1 MTRLAQRSVATQLK
15 VFGIALLLLVPGV
28 GVAAII
34 TLVSQSNDVQALTLA
49 LGPAFDAN
57 NEALIDMTEANAAW
71 SQTVGG
77 ATPTVAYRLKE
88 ADVREQLDELQ
99 RAVASPTLAPDDHR
113 RFDQLLGN
121 QRAAVSAWFAAAAR
135 AEQLRTAAPPTRSA
149 AQAEAIDRFRAY
161 RDSNR
166 ALSGQIRVERDEARD
181 GSRQSVVQVA
191 WVVAATSLVA
201 MVIVLIGWR
210 LLQRSVSGPLSR
222 LRVVLER
229 QRDGDRNAQ
238 ADPRTGAGEIRALA
252 SDFNGLSKA
261 NQALQDQQGLVL
273 LAQQLV
279 IDVARAVHTAVDVD
293 RAMDLVC
300 AMLGEG
306 LSVDRVLLY
315 IHDETGQ
322 AREPMQWRRYDLPPL
337 APLPPSLAQEVR
349 TVTDELRRAVS
360 FYASADFLAPEAQ
373 NSERA
378 QGFYRATGA
387 RSLLMVPVG
396 VGEQALGVIA
406 LMMVDAPRPWR
417 GYEIHAAQECAGY
430 LAQSIV
436 SLRLREMQ
444 EVQVQQLK
452 DLDRQKTDFMAT
464 VSHELRTPLTSIS
477 GYLELLED
485 GDYGELTATQR
496 SALGIVDRNTSR
508 LRGLIEDLLVLNKIE
523 ATGLRSE
530 IEDVHVDRLVADV
543 IEMLRPVAEESQ
555 VQLTTSPIEAGLVV
569 RVDRSQLER
578 SLINLGSNAVKFTP
592 AGGRAHMTAAADGDR
607 VVIEVADTGIGI
619 PVKDQARLFDRFF
632 RASNATDAAIPG
644 TGLGLAIVRAIVE
657 GHGGE
662 LQVESVEGAGTTMRV
677 VLPCADAAA
686 WNGAGVAGV

>member
-1 MTRLAQRSVATQLK
+1 M
-15 VFGIALLLLVPGV
+15 
-28 GVAAII
+28 
-34 TLVSQSNDVQALTLA
+34 
-49 LGPAFDAN
+49 
-57 NEALIDMTEANAAW
+57 
-71 SQTVGG
+71 
-77 ATPTVAYRLKE
+77 
-88 ADVREQLDELQ
+88 
-99 RAVASPTLAPDDHR
+99 H
-113 RFDQLLGN
+113 
-121 QRAAVSAWFAAAAR
+121 
-135 AEQLRTAAPPTRSA
+135 
-149 AQAEAIDRFRAY
+149 
-161 RDSNR
+161 
-166 ALSGQIRVERDEARD
+166 
-181 GSRQSVVQVA
+181 
-191 WVVAATSLVA
+191 
-201 MVIVLIGWR
+201 
-210 LLQRSVSGPLSR
+210 
-222 LRVVLER
+222 
-229 QRDGDRNAQ
+229 
-238 ADPRTGAGEIRALA
+238 
-252 SDFNGLSKA
+252 
-261 NQALQDQQGLVL
+261 
-273 LAQQLV
+273 
-279 IDVARAVHTAVDVD
+279 
-293 RAMDLVC
+293 LVC

-322 AREPMQWRRYDLPPL
+322 VRDPMQWRRYDLPPL

-373 NSERA
+373 ETERA

-406 LMMVDAPRPWR
+406 MMMVDAPRPWR
-417 GYEIHAAQECAGY
+417 RYEIHAAQECAGY

-444 EVQVQQLK
+444 DVQVQQLK

-485 GDYGELTATQR
+485 GDYGELTAAQR
-496 SALGIVDRNTSR
+496 SALGIVDRNTTR

-530 IEDVHVDRLVADV
+530 IEDVHVADLVAGV
-543 IEMLRPVAEESQ
+543 VEMLRPVAEEGQ
-555 VQLTTSPIEAGLVV
+555 VELTMSPIEAGLVV

-592 AGGRAHMTAAADGDR
+592 AGGQVSLAATAEGDQ
-607 VVIEVADTGIGI
+607 VVIKVADTGIGI

-662 LQVESVEGAGTTMRV
+662 LQVESAEGVGTTMRV

-686 WNGAGVAGV
+686 WNGVGVSGV

>member
-1 MTRLAQRSVATQLK
+1 MTRLAERSVATQLK

-28 GVAAII
+28 GVAAIV
-34 TLVSQSNDVQALTLA
+34 TLVSQSNDIQALTLA

-57 NEALIDMTEANAAW
+57 NAALIDMTEANAAW

-77 ATPTVAYRLKE
+77 SHPTLAYRLKE
-88 ADVREQLDELQ
+88 AAVTGQLDIAQ
-99 RAVASPTLAPDDHR
+99 RSVASPTLTADDHQ
-113 RFDQLLGN
+113 RFDQLIQR
-121 QRAAVSAWFAAAAR
+121 QRAAVTAWFAAAAR
-135 AEQLRTAAPPTRSA
+135 AEQLRTAAPATRSA
-149 AQAEAIDRFRAY
+149 AEAQAIDAFTVFRDA
-161 RDSNR
+161 NR
-166 ALSGQIRVERDEARD
+166 AMSGQVRVERDEART
-181 GSRQSVVQVA
+181 GSRESVVQVVG
-191 WVVAATSLVA
+191 VVAATSVVA
-201 MVIVLIGWR
+201 MAIVLYGWN

-222 LRVVLER
+222 LRLVLER
-229 QRDGDRNAQ
+229 QRDGDRAAQ
-238 ADPRTGAGEIRALA
+238 SDPKTGAAEIRALA
-252 SDFNGLSKA
+252 SDFNGLTKS

-273 LAQQLV
+273 QSQQLV
-279 IDVARAVHTAVDVD
+279 IDVARAVHTTADID
-293 RAMDLVC
+293 RAMNLVC

-315 IHDETGQ
+315 VHDESGQ
-322 AREPMQWRRYDLPPL
+322 VREPTQWQRYDLPPL

-360 FYASADFLAPEAQ
+360 FYAAADFLAPEAQ
-373 NSERA
+373 ATERS

-387 RSLLMVPVG
+387 RSLMMVPVG
-396 VGEQALGVIA
+396 AGDQALGVIA

-417 GYEIHAAQECAGY
+417 RYEIHAAQECAAY

-444 EVQVQQLK
+444 EVQVQQLR

-485 GDYGELTATQR
+485 GDYGQLSPTQR
-496 SALGIVDRNTSR
+496 SALGIIERNTTR
-508 LRGLIEDLLVLNKIE
+508 LKGLIEDLLVLNKIE

-530 IEDVHVDRLVADV
+530 IENVHVADLVAGV
-543 IEMLRPVAEESQ
+543 LEMLRPVAEEGQ
-555 VQLTTSPIEAGLVV
+555 VQLTMSPIETGLVV

-592 AGGRAHMTAAADGDR
+592 AGGHASLAAAASGDR

-619 PVKDQARLFDRFF
+619 PTKEQAQLFDRFF

-662 LQVESVEGAGTTMRV
+662 LQVESAEGEGTTMRV
-677 VLPCADAAA
+677 VLPTAGAPA
-686 WNGAGVAGV
+686 WNGARGAGV

>member
-1 MTRLAQRSVATQLK
+1 MTRLAERSVATQLK
-15 VFGIALLLLVPGV
+15 VLGLALLLLVPGA
-28 GVAAII
+28 GIAAII
-34 TLVSQSNDVQALTLA
+34 TLVSQGNDVQVLTLA

-57 NEALIDMTEANAAW
+57 NAALIDMTEANAAW
-71 SQTVGG
+71 SQSVGG
-77 ATPTVAYRLKE
+77 AAPTVGYRLKE
-88 ADVREQLDELQ
+88 AEVRDQLDVLQ
-99 RAVASPTLAPDDHR
+99 KSLASPTLTEGEHR
-113 RFDQLLGN
+113 RFSQLLRT
-121 QRAAVSAWFAAAAR
+121 QEAAVEAWFAAATR
-135 AEQLRTAAPPTRSA
+135 ADQLRTAPPATRSA
-149 AQAEAIDRFRAY
+149 AQAEAIDRFTAY

-166 ALSGQIRVERDEARD
+166 ALSGQIRVERDHARI
-181 GSRQSVVQVA
+181 GSRQSVVDVV

-201 MVIVLIGWR
+201 MVIVLLGWQ
-210 LLQRSVSGPLSR
+210 LLQRSVSRPLSR
-222 LRVVLER
+222 LRLVLER

-273 LAQQLV
+273 QAQQLV

-322 AREPMQWRRYDLPPL
+322 VRDPTQWRRYDLPPL

-349 TVTDELRRAVS
+349 KVTDELRRAVS

-373 NSERA
+373 DSERA

-406 LMMVDAPRPWR
+406 MMMVDAPRPWR
-417 GYEIHAAQECAGY
+417 RYEIHAAQECAGY

-444 EVQVQQLK
+444 DVQVQQLK

-485 GDYGELTATQR
+485 GDYGELSAAQR

-530 IEDVHVDRLVADV
+530 IEEVRVDRLVADV
-543 IEMLRPVAEESQ
+543 IEMLRPVAEDSQ
-555 VQLTTSPIEAGLVV
+555 VQLTTSPIESGLVV

-592 AGGRAHMTAAADGDR
+592 AGGRAHVAATADGDR

-619 PVKDQARLFDRFF
+619 PVRDQARLFDRFF

-677 VLPCADAAA
+677 VLPCADADA
-686 WNGAGVAGV
+686 WNGAGVTGV

>member
-1 MTRLAQRSVATQLK
+1 
-15 VFGIALLLLVPGV
+15 
-28 GVAAII
+28 
-34 TLVSQSNDVQALTLA
+34 
-49 LGPAFDAN
+49 
-57 NEALIDMTEANAAW
+57 
-71 SQTVGG
+71 
-77 ATPTVAYRLKE
+77 
-88 ADVREQLDELQ
+88 
-99 RAVASPTLAPDDHR
+99 
-113 RFDQLLGN
+113 
-121 QRAAVSAWFAAAAR
+121 
-135 AEQLRTAAPPTRSA
+135 
-149 AQAEAIDRFRAY
+149 
-161 RDSNR
+161 
-166 ALSGQIRVERDEARD
+166 
-181 GSRQSVVQVA
+181 
-191 WVVAATSLVA
+191 
-201 MVIVLIGWR
+201 
-210 LLQRSVSGPLSR
+210 
-222 LRVVLER
+222 
-229 QRDGDRNAQ
+229 
-238 ADPRTGAGEIRALA
+238 
-252 SDFNGLSKA
+252 
-261 NQALQDQQGLVL
+261 
-273 LAQQLV
+273 
-279 IDVARAVHTAVDVD
+279 
-293 RAMDLVC
+293 
-300 AMLGEG
+300 
-306 LSVDRVLLY
+306 
-315 IHDETGQ
+315 
-322 AREPMQWRRYDLPPL
+322 MQWRRYDLPPL

-686 WNGAGVAGV
+686 WNGAGFAGV